1 MVSEQEIKEA
11 VQELRNVNG
20 VNGVALVTCDGLL
33 IYSDLPKDAN
43 DKAIAAMAAAIVGTA
58 LQVVKELEIGNL
70 SQVMVDAIDGK
81 FISLS
86 ISEDEESPI
95 LSVLVSPK
103 ANIGLV
109 LLEME
114 RTAKKLRKL
123 FE

>member
-1 MVSEQEIKEA
+1 
-11 VQELRNVNG
+11 
-20 VNGVALVTCDGLL
+20 
-33 IYSDLPKDAN
+33 
-43 DKAIAAMAAAIVGTA
+43 
-58 LQVVKELEIGNL
+58 
-70 SQVMVDAIDGK
+70 MVDAIDGK